1 MFKIKFG
8 FVFFLYT
15 FQMKNEEVT
24 SLISPVSKNNEKGTI
39 LSILEYKTKSMLKK
53 INLML
58 IR

>member
-1 MFKIKFG
+1 
-8 FVFFLYT
+8 
-15 FQMKNEEVT
+15 MKNEEVT